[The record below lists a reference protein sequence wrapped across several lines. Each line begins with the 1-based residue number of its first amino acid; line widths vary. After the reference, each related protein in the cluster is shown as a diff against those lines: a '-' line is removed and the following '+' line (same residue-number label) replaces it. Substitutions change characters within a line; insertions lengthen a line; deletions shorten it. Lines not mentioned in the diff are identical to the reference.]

1 MQENKDKKSYFFD
14 RLLQVF
20 DYYNIKNVTSFA
32 CDYLGYK
39 SPEKINR
46 LKDGNN
52 KPSYDILCDISNK
65 FDSVDIKWLITGQGE
80 MLRTAILIESIQ
92 SVSPPPN
99 DDIITL
105 LKEQLKEKDT
115 KIEIQA
121 QEIGELRS
129 DNRQLKEQ
137 IMGLDQQILKLSISL
152 SKFQSTAGDA
162 QSVHAP

>member
-1 MQENKDKKSYFFD
+1 MKIVDRICKYLDVKGITRYRFYKDTGLSNGFLDKKGNIGSDKCERIIYLYPD
-14 RLLQVF
+14 INPEWLL
-20 DYYNIKNVTSFA
+20 
-32 CDYLGYK
+32 
-39 SPEKINR
+39 
-46 LKDGNN
+46 
-52 KPSYDILCDISNK
+52 
-65 FDSVDIKWLITGQGE
+65 TGQGE

-162 QSVHAP
+162 PSVHALL